1 MAKITNVQGT
11 KFPAPTPAPTEA
23 PVEEVIQQDAAVSVE
38 ESTGDLGVNDQS
50 SEQAPVQE
58 EAPAVTEVPVVQAA
72 VVAEQVPVDTADVEQ
87 HKVFTE
93 LSRSLNEFQEATNP
107 AKPFTTGHHYTYE
120 QNLARNLRFLMRSC
134 PDELFDSFWKKVIE
148 LFHSPLY
155 NALRPEYIHRDGPM
169 WKEGED
175 LAIFFTNVVALISVS
190 TMGKA
195 AAKKQINFERAFGG
209 TEEVIRNKLINYYA

>member
-11 KFPAPTPAPTEA
+11 KFPAPTPTTPEA
-23 PVEEVIQQDAAVSVE
+23 PAEEVIQQDTISSVE
-38 ESTGDLGVNDQS
+38 ESTGDLGINDQS
-50 SEQAPVQE
+50 SEQAPIVQ
-58 EAPAVTEVPVVQAA
+58 APAEETKVVTATVTEVAPT
-72 VVAEQVPVDTADVEQ
+72 DTADVEQ

-107 AKPFTTGHHYTYE
+107 AKPFTTGHHYTHE
-120 QNLARNLRFLMRSC
+120 QNLARNLRFLLRSC

-148 LFHSPLY
+148 LFHSPMY

-175 LAIFFTNVVALISVS
+175 LAVFFTNVVALISVS

-195 AAKKQINFERAFGG
+195 VAKKQINFERAFGG

>member
-11 KFPAPTPAPTEA
+11 KFPAQTPTPSGETADEN
-23 PVEEVIQQDAAVSVE
+23 IKQDAASSAE
-38 ESTGDLGVNDQS
+38 ESTGDLGVSDQS
-50 SEQAPVQE
+50 SQQPPVEQAPVE
-58 EAPAVTEVPVVQAA
+58 ETPVVAA
-72 VVAEQVPVDTADVEQ
+72 VVAEVAPIDTADVEE

-155 NALRPEYIHRDGPM
+155 NSLRPEYIHRDGPM

-175 LAIFFTNVVALISVS
+175 LAVFFTNVVALISVS

-195 AAKKQINFERAFGG
+195 AAKKQINLERAFGG

>member
-23 PVEEVIQQDAAVSVE
+23 PVEEVIQQDAAAPVE
-38 ESTGDLGVNDQS
+38 ESTGDLGVSDQS
-50 SEQAPVQE
+50 SEQAPVEQVSVE
-58 EAPAVTEVPVVQAA
+58 ETPVAVAA
-72 VVAEQVPVDTADVEQ
+72 VIEVAPTDTADVDQ

-107 AKPFTTGHHYTYE
+107 AKPFTTGHHYTHE
-120 QNLARNLRFLMRSC
+120 QNLARNLRFLLRSC

-148 LFHSPLY
+148 LFHSPMY

-190 TMGKA
+190 TMGKV

>member
-23 PVEEVIQQDAAVSVE
+23 PVEEVIQQDAAAPVE

-50 SEQAPVQE
+50 SEQAPVEQAPVE
-58 EAPAVTEVPVVQAA
+58 ETPVAAAA
-72 VVAEQVPVDTADVEQ
+72 VIEVAPTDTADVDQ

>member
-23 PVEEVIQQDAAVSVE
+23 PVEEVIQQDAAAPVE
-38 ESTGDLGVNDQS
+38 ESTGDLGVSDQS
-50 SEQAPVQE
+50 SEQAS
-58 EAPAVTEVPVVQAA
+58 
-72 VVAEQVPVDTADVEQ
+72 AEQPPVEETPDVAAATADVAPTDTADVDQ

-148 LFHSPLY
+148 LFHSPMY

>member
-23 PVEEVIQQDAAVSVE
+23 TAEEVIQQDATSSVE
-38 ESTGDLGVNDQS
+38 KSTGDLGVNDQS
-50 SEQAPVQE
+50 SEQASAEQPPVE
-58 EAPAVTEVPVVQAA
+58 ETPD
-72 VVAEQVPVDTADVEQ
+72 VVAATADVAPTDTADVEQ

-107 AKPFTTGHHYTYE
+107 AKPFTTGHHYVYE

-190 TMGKA
+190 TMGKV

>member
-11 KFPAPTPAPTEA
+11 KFPASTQAPTEA
-23 PVEEVIQQDAAVSVE
+23 TAEEVIQQDATSPVE

-50 SEQAPVQE
+50 SEQAPAEV
-58 EAPAVTEVPVVQAA
+58 VPVEETPVAVA
-72 VVAEQVPVDTADVEQ
+72 VVADVAPTDTADVEQ

-148 LFHSPLY
+148 LFHSPMY